1 MPQRGTSW
9 LVTDGPDAAVG
20 QVAMRTLRGRLRAVW
35 AEAQAA
41 AEGTAPE
48 HVHRLR
54 VATRRTLAALDVF
67 RDVLPPRRA
76 AWFRKRL
83 RLLRQAAGDARDL
96 DVLTGRLRQGGSR
109 PEPAASAAR
118 SRLVAMLSRQRT
130 VSRGPIR
137 ELYERLTEA
146 DWHGRVDTFLERV
159 ADRGRRTRFGDY
171 ARRRFGP
178 LTADFFAIADR
189 RLRDADEI
197 HRVRIEAKKLRYA
210 VEIFAGV
217 FPAATLARCQDALA
231 RLQETLGEF
240 TDHATAADRFR
251 RWSRD
256 ESMRSDRDTLAEFR
270 RREDMLAD
278 DARRAFSDWWSRSRR
293 RALRRTFE
301 RSLRRE
307 SA

>member
-1 MPQRGTSW
+1 MPQRTTSW
-9 LVTDGPDAAVG
+9 LVTDGPDAPVG

-35 AEAQAA
+35 TEAQAA
-41 AEGTAPE
+41 AEGTSPE

-54 VATRRTLAALDVF
+54 VATRRTLAAFDVF
-67 RDVLPPRRA
+67 RDVLPAKRA

-83 RLLRQAAGDARDL
+83 RLLRRAAGDARDL
-96 DVLTGRLRQGGSR
+96 DVLTGRLGQHDTR
-109 PEPAASAAR
+109 PSAGRTAR
-118 SRLVAMLSRQRT
+118 ARLVAMLSRQRT

-137 ELYERLTEA
+137 ELCERLAEA
-146 DWHGRVDTFLERV
+146 DWPERVDELMERI
-159 ADRGRRTRFGDY
+159 AARGRRTTFGGY

-178 LTADFFAIADR
+178 LVDHFFAAADR

-197 HRVRIEAKKLRYA
+197 HSLRIEAKKLRYA

-217 FPAATLARCQDALA
+217 FPAAALARCQDGLE
-231 RLQETLGEF
+231 RLQGTLGEF
-240 TDHATAADRFR
+240 TDHAAAADRFR

-256 ESMRSDRDTLAEFR
+256 ESMRSDRETLAAFR
-270 RREDMLAD
+270 RREDALAD
-278 DARRAFSDWWSRSRR
+278 EARRAFAKWWSRSRR
-293 RALRRTFE
+293 RALKRTFE

>member
-1 MPQRGTSW
+1 MPQRTSSW
-9 LVTDGPDAAVG
+9 LVTEGPAVPVG

-41 AEGTAPE
+41 ADGTAPE

-54 VATRRTLAALDVF
+54 VATRRTLAAFDVF
-67 RDVLPPRRA
+67 RDVLPAKRS

-83 RLLRQAAGDARDL
+83 RLLRRAAGDARDL
-96 DVLTGRLRQGGSR
+96 DVLTGRLRQDDEQSS
-109 PEPAASAAR
+109 PARNAR
-118 SRLVAMLSRQRT
+118 ARLVAMLAKQRT

-137 ELYERLTEA
+137 DVYERLAEA
-146 DWHGRVDTFLERV
+146 DWPARVDDLMERV
-159 ADRGRRTRFGDY
+159 AERGRDVSFGIY
-171 ARRRFGP
+171 ARQRFGP
-178 LTADFFAIADR
+178 LVERFFAVADH

-197 HRVRIEAKKLRYA
+197 HQLRIEAKKLRYA

-217 FPAATLARCQDALA
+217 FPAATLARCQDALE
-231 RLQETLGEF
+231 RLQQTLGDF
-240 TDHATAADRFR
+240 TDHAAAADRFR

-256 ESMRSDRDTLAEFR
+256 DSMRSDRDALVALR
-270 RREDMLAD
+270 RREDALAD
-278 DARRAFSDWWSRSRR
+278 EARKVFATWWSRSRR
-293 RALRRTFE
+293 RALKRTFD

>member
-1 MPQRGTSW
+1 MPQRTTSW

-35 AEAQAA
+35 AEAHAA

-54 VATRRTLAALDVF
+54 VATRRTLAAFDVF
-67 RDVLPPRRA
+67 RDVLPAKRA

-83 RLLRQAAGDARDL
+83 RLLRRAAGDARDL
-96 DVLTGRLRQGGSR
+96 DVLTGRLGQNDAR
-109 PEPAASAAR
+109 PSARA
-118 SRLVAMLSRQRT
+118 RLVAMLSKQRT

-137 ELYERLTEA
+137 ELYERLAED
-146 DWHGRVDTFLERV
+146 DWQGRVDELLERV
-159 ADRGRRTRFGDY
+159 AERGRRTTFGDY
-171 ARRRFGP
+171 ARRRYGP
-178 LTADFFAIADR
+178 LVDHFFAAADR

-197 HRVRIEAKKLRYA
+197 HQARIEAKKLRYA

-217 FPAATLARCQDALA
+217 FPAATLARCQDALE
-231 RLQETLGEF
+231 RLQETLGTF
-240 TDHATAADRFR
+240 TDHASAADRFR

-256 ESMRSDRDTLAEFR
+256 ENMRSDRDTLAAFR
-270 RREDMLAD
+270 RREDALAEE
-278 DARRAFSDWWSRSRR
+278 ARRAFAAWWSRSRR
-293 RALRRTFE
+293 RALKRTLQ
-301 RSLRRE
+301 RSLCQE

>member
-1 MPQRGTSW
+1 MPQRATSW

-35 AEAQAA
+35 AEAHAA

-54 VATRRTLAALDVF
+54 VATRRTLAAFDVF
-67 RDVLPPRRA
+67 RDVLPAKRA

-83 RLLRQAAGDARDL
+83 RLLRRAAGDARDL
-96 DVLTGRLRQGGSR
+96 DVLTGRLGQNDAR
-109 PEPAASAAR
+109 PSARA
-118 SRLVAMLSRQRT
+118 RLVAMLSRQRT

-137 ELYERLTEA
+137 ELYERLAEA
-146 DWHGRVDTFLERV
+146 DWQGRVDELLERV
-159 ADRGRRTRFGDY
+159 AERGRRTTFGDY

-178 LTADFFAIADR
+178 LIDHFFAAADR

-197 HRVRIEAKKLRYA
+197 HQVRIEAKKLRYA

-217 FPAATLARCQDALA
+217 FPAATLARCQDALE
-231 RLQETLGEF
+231 RLQESLGEF
-240 TDHATAADRFR
+240 TDHASAADRFR

-256 ESMRSDRDTLAEFR
+256 ENMRSDRDTLAAFR
-270 RREDMLAD
+270 RREDALAEE
-278 DARRAFSDWWSRSRR
+278 ARRAFAAWWSRSRR
-293 RALRRTFE
+293 RALKRTFQ
-301 RSLRRE
+301 RSLCRE

>member
-1 MPQRGTSW
+1 MPPRTTSW

-35 AEAQAA
+35 AEAHAA

-54 VATRRTLAALDVF
+54 VATRRTLAAFDVF
-67 RDVLPPRRA
+67 RDVLPAKRA

-83 RLLRQAAGDARDL
+83 RLLRRAAGDARDL
-96 DVLTGRLRQGGSR
+96 DVLTGRLGQNDAR
-109 PEPAASAAR
+109 PSARA
-118 SRLVAMLSRQRT
+118 RLVAMLSKQRT

-137 ELYERLTEA
+137 ELYERLAED
-146 DWHGRVDTFLERV
+146 DWQGRVDELLERV
-159 ADRGRRTRFGDY
+159 AERGRRTTFGDY
-171 ARRRFGP
+171 ARRRYGP
-178 LTADFFAIADR
+178 LVDHFFAAADR

-197 HRVRIEAKKLRYA
+197 HQARIEAKKLRYA

-217 FPAATLARCQDALA
+217 FPAATLARCQDALE
-231 RLQETLGEF
+231 RLQETLGTF
-240 TDHATAADRFR
+240 TDHASAADRFR

-256 ESMRSDRDTLAEFR
+256 ENMRSDRDTLAAFR
-270 RREDMLAD
+270 RREDALAEE
-278 DARRAFSDWWSRSRR
+278 ARRAFAAWWSRSRR
-293 RALRRTFE
+293 RALKRTLQ
-301 RSLRRE
+301 RSLCQE

>member
-1 MPQRGTSW
+1 MPQRTTSW

-35 AEAQAA
+35 AEAHAA

-54 VATRRTLAALDVF
+54 VATRRTLAAFDVF
-67 RDVLPPRRA
+67 RDVLPAKRA

-83 RLLRQAAGDARDL
+83 RLLRRAAGDARDL
-96 DVLTGRLRQGGSR
+96 DVLTGRLGQNDAR
-109 PEPAASAAR
+109 PSARA
-118 SRLVAMLSRQRT
+118 RLVAMLSKQRT

-137 ELYERLTEA
+137 ELYERLAED
-146 DWHGRVDTFLERV
+146 DWQGRVDELLERV
-159 ADRGRRTRFGDY
+159 AERGRRTTFGDY
-171 ARRRFGP
+171 ARRRYGP
-178 LTADFFAIADR
+178 LVDHFFAAADR

-197 HRVRIEAKKLRYA
+197 HQARIEAKKLRYA

-217 FPAATLARCQDALA
+217 FPAATLARCQDALE
-231 RLQETLGEF
+231 RLQETLGTF
-240 TDHATAADRFR
+240 TDHASAADRFR

-256 ESMRSDRDTLAEFR
+256 ENMRSDRDTLAAFR
-270 RREDMLAD
+270 RREDALAEE
-278 DARRAFSDWWSRSRR
+278 ARRTFAAWWSRSRR
-293 RALRRTFE
+293 RALKRTLQ
-301 RSLRRE
+301 RSLCQE

>member
-1 MPQRGTSW
+1 MPQRTTSW

-35 AEAQAA
+35 AEAHAA

-54 VATRRTLAALDVF
+54 VATRRTLAAFDVF
-67 RDVLPPRRA
+67 RDVLPAKRA

-83 RLLRQAAGDARDL
+83 RLLRRAAGDARDL
-96 DVLTGRLRQGGSR
+96 DVLTGRLGQNDGR
-109 PEPAASAAR
+109 PSARA
-118 SRLVAMLSRQRT
+118 RLVAMLSRQRT
-130 VSRGPIR
+130 VARGPIR
-137 ELYERLTEA
+137 ELYERLAEA
-146 DWHGRVDTFLERV
+146 DWQGRVDELLERV
-159 ADRGRRTRFGDY
+159 AARGRRTTFGEY

-178 LTADFFAIADR
+178 LVDHFFAAADR

-197 HRVRIEAKKLRYA
+197 HQVRIEAKKLRYA

-217 FPAATLARCQDALA
+217 FPAATLARCQDALE

-240 TDHATAADRFR
+240 TDHASAADRFR

-256 ESMRSDRDTLAEFR
+256 ENMRSDRDTLAAFR
-270 RREDMLAD
+270 RREDALAEE
-278 DARRAFSDWWSRSRR
+278 ARRAFAAWWSRSRR
-293 RALRRTFE
+293 RALKRTFQ
-301 RSLRRE
+301 RSLCRE

>member
-1 MPQRGTSW
+1 MPQRTTSW

-35 AEAQAA
+35 AEAHAA

-54 VATRRTLAALDVF
+54 VATRRTLAAFDVF
-67 RDVLPPRRA
+67 RDVLPAKRA

-83 RLLRQAAGDARDL
+83 RLLRRAAGDARDL
-96 DVLTGRLRQGGSR
+96 DVLTGRLGQNDAR
-109 PEPAASAAR
+109 PSARA
-118 SRLVAMLSRQRT
+118 RLVAMLSKQRT

-137 ELYERLTEA
+137 ELYERLAED
-146 DWHGRVDTFLERV
+146 DWQGRVDELLERV
-159 ADRGRRTRFGDY
+159 AERGRRTTFGDY
-171 ARRRFGP
+171 ARRRYGP
-178 LTADFFAIADR
+178 LVDHFFAAADR

-197 HRVRIEAKKLRYA
+197 HQARIEAKKLRYA

-217 FPAATLARCQDALA
+217 FPAATLARCQDALE
-231 RLQETLGEF
+231 RLQETLGTF
-240 TDHATAADRFR
+240 TDHASAADRFR

-256 ESMRSDRDTLAEFR
+256 ENMRSDRDTLAAFR
-270 RREDMLAD
+270 RREDALAEE
-278 DARRAFSDWWSRSRR
+278 ARRAFAAWWSRSQR
-293 RALRRTFE
+293 RALKRTLQ
-301 RSLRRE
+301 RSLCQE

>member
-1 MPQRGTSW
+1 MPQRTTSW
-9 LVTDGPDAAVG
+9 LVTDGPGTAVG
-20 QVAMRTLRGRLRAVW
+20 QVAMRTLRSRLRAVW

-54 VATRRTLAALDVF
+54 VATRRTLAAFDVF
-67 RDVLPPRRA
+67 RDVLPAKRA

-83 RLLRQAAGDARDL
+83 RLLRRAAGDARDL
-96 DVLTGRLRQGGSR
+96 DVLAGRLGQND
-109 PEPAASAAR
+109 AR
-118 SRLVAMLSRQRT
+118 SSARTARARLVAMLSRQQA

-137 ELYERLTEA
+137 EIHERLVEA
-146 DWHGRVDTFLERV
+146 DWPGRVDELLERV
-159 ADRGRRTRFGDY
+159 AERGRRTTLGDY

-178 LTADFFAIADR
+178 LVDHFFTAADR

-197 HRVRIEAKKLRYA
+197 HQVRIEAKKLRYT

-217 FPAATLARCQDALA
+217 FPAATLARCQDSLE

-240 TDHATAADRFR
+240 TDHAAAADRFR

-256 ESMRSDRDTLAEFR
+256 ESMRSDRDTLAAFR
-270 RREDMLAD
+270 RREDALAD
-278 DARRAFSDWWSRSRR
+278 EARKAFAAWWSRARR
-293 RALRRTFE
+293 RALKRTFE
-301 RSLRRE
+301 RSLCRE

>member
-1 MPQRGTSW
+1 MPQRTTSW
-9 LVTDGPDAAVG
+9 LVTDGPGTAVG
-20 QVAMRTLRGRLRAVW
+20 QVAMRTLRSRLRAVW

-54 VATRRTLAALDVF
+54 VATRRTLAAFDVF
-67 RDVLPPRRA
+67 RDVLPAKRA

-83 RLLRQAAGDARDL
+83 RLLRRAAGDARDL
-96 DVLTGRLRQGGSR
+96 DVLAGRLGQND
-109 PEPAASAAR
+109 AR
-118 SRLVAMLSRQRT
+118 SSARTARARLVAMLSRQQA

-137 ELYERLTEA
+137 EIHERLVEA
-146 DWHGRVDTFLERV
+146 DWPGRVDELLERV
-159 ADRGRRTRFGDY
+159 AERGRRTTLGDY

-178 LTADFFAIADR
+178 LVDHFFTAADR

-197 HRVRIEAKKLRYA
+197 HQVRIEAKKLRYT

-217 FPAATLARCQDALA
+217 FPAATLARCQDSLE

-240 TDHATAADRFR
+240 TDHAAAADRFR

-256 ESMRSDRDTLAEFR
+256 ESMRSDRDTLAAFR
-270 RREDMLAD
+270 RREDALAKE
-278 DARRAFSDWWSRSRR
+278 ARRAFAAWWSRSRR
-293 RALRRTFE
+293 RALKRTLQ
-301 RSLRRE
+301 RSLCQE

>member
-1 MPQRGTSW
+1 MPQRTSSW
-9 LVTDGPDAAVG
+9 LVTDGPDATVG

-35 AEAQAA
+35 SEAQAA

-54 VATRRTLAALDVF
+54 VATRRTLAAFDVF
-67 RDVLPPRRA
+67 RDVIPAKRA

-83 RLLRQAAGDARDL
+83 RLLRRAAGDARDL
-96 DVLTGRLRQGGSR
+96 DVLTGRLSHNAPR
-109 PEPAASAAR
+109 PAAARTAR

-137 ELYERLTEA
+137 ELYERLAEA
-146 DWHGRVDTFLERV
+146 DWQGRVDELLERV
-159 ADRGRRTRFGDY
+159 AERGRRTTFGGY
-171 ARRRFGP
+171 ARRQFRP
-178 LTADFFAIADR
+178 LVEHFFATADR

-217 FPAATLARCQDALA
+217 FPAATLARCQDALE
-231 RLQETLGEF
+231 RLQKTLGEF
-240 TDHATAADRFR
+240 TDHAAAADRFR

-256 ESMRSDRDTLAEFR
+256 ESMRSDRETLAAFR
-270 RREDMLAD
+270 RREDELAD
-278 DARRAFSDWWSRSRR
+278 EARRLFAKWWSRSRR
-293 RALRRTFE
+293 RALKRTFQK
-301 RSLRRE
+301 SIRRE

>member
-1 MPQRGTSW
+1 MPQRTTSW

-35 AEAQAA
+35 AEAHSA

-54 VATRRTLAALDVF
+54 VATRRTLAAFDVF
-67 RDVLPPRRA
+67 RDVLPAKRA

-83 RLLRQAAGDARDL
+83 RLLRRAAGDARDL
-96 DVLTGRLRQGGSR
+96 DVLTGRLGQNDAR
-109 PEPAASAAR
+109 PSARA
-118 SRLVAMLSRQRT
+118 RLVAMLSRQRT

-137 ELYERLTEA
+137 ELYERLAEA
-146 DWHGRVDTFLERV
+146 DWQGRVDELLERV
-159 ADRGRRTRFGDY
+159 AERGRRTTFGDY
-171 ARRRFGP
+171 AQRRFGP
-178 LTADFFAIADR
+178 LVDHFFAAADR

-197 HRVRIEAKKLRYA
+197 HQARIEAKKLRYA

-217 FPAATLARCQDALA
+217 FPAATLARCQDALE
-231 RLQETLGEF
+231 RLQETLGTF
-240 TDHATAADRFR
+240 TDHASAADRFR

-256 ESMRSDRDTLAEFR
+256 ENMRSDRDTLAAFR
-270 RREDMLAD
+270 RREDALAEE
-278 DARRAFSDWWSRSRR
+278 ARRAFAAWWSRSRR
-293 RALRRTFE
+293 RALKRTLQ
-301 RSLRRE
+301 RSLCQE

>member
-1 MPQRGTSW
+1 MPQRTTSW
-9 LVTDGPDAAVG
+9 LVTDGPDVPVG

-41 AEGTAPE
+41 ADGTAPE

-54 VATRRTLAALDVF
+54 VATRRTLAAFDVF
-67 RDVLPPRRA
+67 HDVLPAKRA

-83 RLLRQAAGDARDL
+83 RQLRRAAGDARDL
-96 DVLTGRLRQGGSR
+96 DVLAGRLRENETR
-109 PEPAASAAR
+109 PSAAR
-118 SRLVAMLSRQRT
+118 TARARLVAMLSKQRT
-130 VSRGPIR
+130 VSRDPIR
-137 ELYERLTEA
+137 ELHEQLAEA
-146 DWHGRVDTFLERV
+146 DWPGRVDALLERV
-159 ADRGRRTRFGDY
+159 ADRGRRTTFGCY

-178 LTADFFAIADR
+178 LVEHFFVTADR

-197 HRVRIEAKKLRYA
+197 HKLRIEGKKLRYA

-217 FPAATLARCQDALA
+217 FPAATLARCQDALEQ
-231 RLQETLGEF
+231 LQETLGEF
-240 TDHATAADRFR
+240 TDHAAAADRFR

-256 ESMRSDRDTLAEFR
+256 ESMRSDRETLAAFR
-270 RREDMLAD
+270 RREDALAD
-278 DARRAFSDWWSRSRR
+278 EARRVFAKWWTRSRR
-293 RALRRTFE
+293 RMLKRTFG

>member
-1 MPQRGTSW
+1 MPQRTTSW
-9 LVTDGPDAAVG
+9 LVTEGPTVPVG

-54 VATRRTLAALDVF
+54 VATRRTLVAFDVF
-67 RDVLPPRRA
+67 RDVLPAKRS

-83 RLLRQAAGDARDL
+83 RILRRVAGDARDL
-96 DVLTGRLRQGGSR
+96 DVLTGRLRQDDER
-109 PEPAASAAR
+109 PAPARTAR
-118 SRLVAMLSRQRT
+118 ARLVAMLAKQRT
-130 VSRGPIR
+130 VSRAPIR
-137 ELYERLTEA
+137 ELYERLADA
-146 DWHGRVDTFLERV
+146 DWSARVDDLMERV
-159 ADRGRRTRFGDY
+159 ADRGRDVTFGVY
-171 ARRRFGP
+171 ARQRFGP
-178 LTADFFAIADR
+178 LAERFFAVADR

-197 HRVRIEAKKLRYA
+197 HQLRIEAKKLRYA

-217 FPAATLARCQDALA
+217 FPAATLARCQEALE
-231 RLQETLGEF
+231 RLQQTLGDF
-240 TDHATAADRFR
+240 TDHAAAADRFR

-256 ESMRSDRDTLAEFR
+256 ESMRADRDALAALR
-270 RREDMLAD
+270 RREDALAD
-278 DARRAFSDWWSRSRR
+278 DARKVFATWWSRSRR
-293 RALRRTFE
+293 RALKRTFN

>member
-1 MPQRGTSW
+1 MPQRTTSW

-35 AEAQAA
+35 AEAHAA

-54 VATRRTLAALDVF
+54 VATRRTLAAFDVF
-67 RDVLPPRRA
+67 RDVLPAKRA

-83 RLLRQAAGDARDL
+83 RLLRRAAGDARDL
-96 DVLTGRLRQGGSR
+96 DVLTGRLGQNDAR
-109 PEPAASAAR
+109 PSARA
-118 SRLVAMLSRQRT
+118 RLVAMLSKQRT

-137 ELYERLTEA
+137 ELYERLAED
-146 DWHGRVDTFLERV
+146 DWQGRVDELLERV
-159 ADRGRRTRFGDY
+159 AERGLRTTFGDY
-171 ARRRFGP
+171 ARRRYGP
-178 LTADFFAIADR
+178 LVDHFFAAADR

-197 HRVRIEAKKLRYA
+197 HQARIEAKKLRYA

-217 FPAATLARCQDALA
+217 FPAATLARCQDALE
-231 RLQETLGEF
+231 RLQETLGTF
-240 TDHATAADRFR
+240 TDHASAADRFR

-256 ESMRSDRDTLAEFR
+256 ENMRSDRDTLAAFR
-270 RREDMLAD
+270 RREDALAEE
-278 DARRAFSDWWSRSRR
+278 ARRAFAAWWSRSRR
-293 RALRRTFE
+293 RALKRTLQ
-301 RSLRRE
+301 RSLCQE

>member
-178 LTADFFAIADR
+178 LTFSRSPTAGFAMPTR
-189 RLRDADEI
+189 
-197 HRVRIEAKKLRYA
+197 
-210 VEIFAGV
+210 
-217 FPAATLARCQDALA
+217 
-231 RLQETLGEF
+231 F
-240 TDHATAADRFR
+240 TGYG
-251 RWSRD
+251 
-256 ESMRSDRDTLAEFR
+256 
-270 RREDMLAD
+270 
-278 DARRAFSDWWSRSRR
+278 SRR
-293 RALRRTFE
+293 RNSGMPSRSSQASFLRPRWPAARTPSRDFRKHSANSPTMRRRPTGFVAGRAMKACGPIAT
-301 RSLRRE
+301 RSPS
-307 SA
+307 SAAARTCSPTMPAGPSPTGGAARGGGR

>member
-1 MPQRGTSW
+1 MPQRTTSW

-20 QVAMRTLRGRLRAVW
+20 LVAMRTLRGRFRAVW
-35 AEAQAA
+35 AEVQAA

-67 RDVLPPRRA
+67 RDVLPAKRA

-83 RLLRQAAGDARDL
+83 RLLRRAAGDARDL
-96 DVLTGRLRQGGSR
+96 DVLAGRLGQND
-109 PEPAASAAR
+109 AR
-118 SRLVAMLSRQRT
+118 SSARTARARLVAMLSRQRA

-137 ELYERLTEA
+137 EIHERLVEA
-146 DWHGRVDTFLERV
+146 DWPGRVDELLERV
-159 ADRGRRTRFGDY
+159 VDRGRCTTLGEY

-178 LTADFFAIADR
+178 LVDHFFTVADR

-197 HRVRIEAKKLRYA
+197 HQVRIEAKKLRYA

-217 FPAATLARCQDALA
+217 FPAATLARCQDALE
-231 RLQETLGEF
+231 RLQGTLGEF
-240 TDHATAADRFR
+240 TDHAAAADRFR

-256 ESMRSDRDTLAEFR
+256 ESMRSDRDTLAAFR
-270 RREDMLAD
+270 RREDALAEE
-278 DARRAFSDWWSRSRR
+278 ARKAFAAWWSRARR
-293 RALRRTFE
+293 RALKRAFE
-301 RSLRRE
+301 RSLCRE